1 MLIIGLL
8 SLFLTLGE
16 GLIYSNVIII
26 IGHKLLHLN
35 AQSLS
40 ARISP
45 PYCIILYNSV
55 SFLPYCSGSLR
66 ESYSLPTIKA
76 RCLITSLPC
85 CPISLMLLL
94 FLAFP
99 AYFIPESLLQTL
111 LLHFSC
117 ISAVYYLLLLNM
129 NIADLCPTFP
139 QELKVA
145 LAPPFYPSI
154 RTL

>member
-1 MLIIGLL
+1 MLVTGLV

-45 PYCIILYNSV
+45 PYCIILCNCV
-55 SFLPYCSGSLR
+55 SFLPYCSGRLG
-66 ESYSLPTIKA
+66 ESYSLQTIKA
-76 RCLITSLPC
+76 TFYYCLITSLPF
-85 CPISLMLLL
+85 CPISLVLLL
-94 FLAFP
+94 FLTFP
-99 AYFIPESLLQTL
+99 AYFILESLLQTL
-111 LLHFSC
+111 LLRFSC
-117 ISAVYYLLLLNM
+117 LLLLHMNM
-129 NIADLCPTFP
+129 VDLYPTFP
-139 QELKVA
+139 REHKVA